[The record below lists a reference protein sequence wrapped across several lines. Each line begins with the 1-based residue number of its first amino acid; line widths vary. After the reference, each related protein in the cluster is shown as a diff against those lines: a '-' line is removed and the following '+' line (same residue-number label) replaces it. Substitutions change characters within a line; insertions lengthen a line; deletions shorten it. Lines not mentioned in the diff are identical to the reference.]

1 MHHYKAF
8 FQGFIFY
15 IIIFIIQ
22 ILPVTNFAQVSAID
36 IVRKADQKAKGNTS
50 LSNITIQTIR
60 PTWKREMSLKV
71 WTKGNNYVLILVT
84 APQKDKGI
92 VYLKRHKEVWN
103 WIPSIERNIKMPP
116 SMMSQ
121 SWMGTDFTNDDL
133 VKEASI
139 IEDYEH
145 TLLGE
150 TEVDGR
156 SCYKIQLIPKPQS
169 AVVWGKIILSIDKK
183 DLLMLHAEYFD
194 EEGAL
199 VNTMHASDI
208 KELGGRILPGRLE
221 MIPADKKGNKT
232 VLIYNSLEFDKP
244 IEDSYF
250 STNNMPRVK

>member
-1 MHHYKAF
+1 MRLHTSRNIVR
-8 FQGFIFY
+8 FIFLLLL
-15 IIIFIIQ
+15 INFTVSDAQ
-22 ILPVTNFAQVSAID
+22 ISAVE

-50 LSNITIQTIR
+50 LSSITIQTIR

-92 VYLKRHKEVWN
+92 VYLKRNKEVWN

-156 SCYKIQLIPKPQS
+156 GCYKIQLIPKPQS

-183 DLLMLHAEYFD
+183 EWLMLHAEYFD
-194 EEGAL
+194 EEGVL

-232 VLIYNSLEFDKP
+232 VLIYNSLAFDKP
-244 IEDSYF
+244 MDDSYF
-250 STNNMPRVK
+250 STNNMPKVK